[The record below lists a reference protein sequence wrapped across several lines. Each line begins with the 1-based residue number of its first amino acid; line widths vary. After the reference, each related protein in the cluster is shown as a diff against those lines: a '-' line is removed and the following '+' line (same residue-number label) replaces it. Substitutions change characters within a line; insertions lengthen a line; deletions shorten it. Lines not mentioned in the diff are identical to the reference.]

1 VSVSRTLIPVDPRGK
16 DERMTNQRS
25 INLAI
30 SARGLE
36 ALRSVDPSLGAADD
50 DLINRVQL
58 NIAS

>member
-1 VSVSRTLIPVDPRGK
+1 VSVSRTLIPVDARGK